1 MLEKIITCFK
11 NDTNHI
17 LSAKNL
23 SKTLGVKLKVISV
36 ILNNNPEF
44 IKTEFCDTGCGKF
57 RTNTFKLVA

>member
-23 SKTLGVKLKVISV
+23 SKTFGVKRRVISM

-44 IKTEFCDTGCGKF
+44 IKTAFCDTGCGKF
-57 RTNTFKLVA
+57 RTNTFKIVV